1 MIAVEDRL
9 AVVEAVARALAED
22 IGTGD
27 VTSQWV
33 LPPELGGRGRFLVKE
48 SGVIAGLEVAAEVF
62 RQVDPEVAWR
72 TLIPDGSAV
81 GPGDVVAEVAG
92 RAQSLLSAERV
103 ALNFLQRMSGIATLA
118 RRYVEAVQ
126 GTRAIILDTRKTV
139 PGLRVLDKLAVRI
152 GGAANHRFGL
162 FDMVLI
168 KDNHIAAAGSI
179 RAAVE
184 RARAHNRARLPIE
197 VEVTNLDQLAEALSL
212 GVDRILLDNMDLETM
227 RRAVDYV
234 DGRVEL
240 EASGGITLEN
250 VADVAATGVTHI
262 SVGALTHSVKAL
274 DISLELET

>member
-33 LPPELGGRGRFLVKE
+33 LPPELGGRGHFLVKE
-48 SGVIAGLEVAAEVF
+48 AGVIAGLEVAAEVF
-62 RQVDPEVAWR
+62 RQVDPEVSWR

-103 ALNFLQRMSGIATLA
+103 ALNFLQRMSGIASLA

-250 VADVAATGVTHI
+250 VAEVAATGVTHI